1 MVRLVRSVRWNLEA
15 QEIPEV
21 LWDLPVLRGPEG
33 RDILWGRWGP
43 AVRDSLWDPWA
54 LGDRS
59 VRGYNNNYNLWGHIR
74 LLRGICTRQMPL
86 RQDCSLQVYFR
97 NLIHLD
103 NYKTY

>member
-1 MVRLVRSVRWNLEA
+1 MARWVPQGRGL
-15 QEIPEV
+15 PENPVV
-21 LWDLPVLRGPEG
+21 LWGRLGPLGPEG
-33 RDILWGRWGP
+33 RDNLWVRWDP
-43 AVRDSLWDPWA
+43 AVRGSLWGPWA